1 MIVLGHRVLI
11 KPDPQPEAQSGLL
24 LPQDREW
31 VSTSGTV
38 VQVGP
43 GGSKLRYDARQRALR
58 AAIEAIERE
67 HYSTNEW
74 FHGGIRA
81 ATERVR
87 TLLGTY
93 DPPTDVHVGDRVAF
107 DGDHGVAITVDGD
120 PFLIL
125 NHDDVVIIVQEAEE
139 AA

>member
-11 KPDPQPEAQSGLL
+11 TPDPQPEAESGIV

-31 VSTSGTV
+31 VATSGTV

-43 GGSKLRYDARQRALR
+43 GGSKMRYDARQRALK
-58 AAIEAIERE
+58 AALESIERE

-81 ATERVR
+81 ACERVR
-87 TLLGTY
+87 ALLGTY
-93 DPPTDVHVGDRVAF
+93 DPPCDVQVGDRVAF
-107 DGDHGVAITVDGD
+107 NGDHGLAMTVDGE

-125 NHDDVVIIVQEAEE
+125 NQDDVVIIVEEAEE